1 LRGKRTNDHTQC
13 RQHEAQESGN
23 IDIDEEQHPS
33 LRTLFMMDQN
43 RDADEVFGE
52 ESGSPMCFSI
62 THVTQKDK
70 NLYHVAPSAYVT
82 TPADRLGLEH

>member
-1 LRGKRTNDHTQC
+1 
-13 RQHEAQESGN
+13 
-23 IDIDEEQHPS
+23 
-33 LRTLFMMDQN
+33 MMDQN

>member
-1 LRGKRTNDHTQC
+1 MSIHPECSLLTLGEFLRPVGKV
-13 RQHEAQESGN
+13 
-23 IDIDEEQHPS
+23 
-33 LRTLFMMDQN
+33 L
-43 RDADEVFGE
+43 
-52 ESGSPMCFSI
+52 I